1 MQPKAAEMDGQRLQG
16 LIDGNKRW
24 LETRRK
30 DPSVYPSVNML
41 THTTTYNGAW
51 FSLVHFFNR
60 LSSDLCSRVIGPP
73 QLWVDWSSWA
83 WTTTTRL
90 KCTITK
96 GGGRSYI
103 RSKDQHKQIKLYCYW
118 KRAKDRGGFLKFTFN
133 AGIPLALVQGVT
145 RGTPSTMCGPKE
157 RPGPELGFLYNQI
170 YISDFCK
177 KYF

>member
-1 MQPKAAEMDGQRLQG
+1 MAGDTQERPQCVSFCKNA
-16 LIDGNKRW
+16 
-24 LETRRK
+24 
-30 DPSVYPSVNML
+30 
-41 THTTTYNGAW
+41 HTLPHCTTYNGAW
-51 FSLVHFFNR
+51 FSLVNVLNR
-60 LSSDLCSRVIGPP
+60 FSSDLCSRVIGPP

-83 WTTTTRL
+83 WMTTTRL

-145 RGTPSTMCGPKE
+145 IGTPSTMCGPKE